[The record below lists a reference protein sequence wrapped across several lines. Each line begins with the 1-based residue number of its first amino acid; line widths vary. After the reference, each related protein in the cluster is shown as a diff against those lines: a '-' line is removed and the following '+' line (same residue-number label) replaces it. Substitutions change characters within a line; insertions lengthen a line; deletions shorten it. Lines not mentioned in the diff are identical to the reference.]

1 MTQTKEELTENL
13 DLLELLH
20 DVEVYPGITNNLG
33 KGVHEDTRE
42 FLVNDT
48 SFSQRGQVGSLESLE
63 SSQKI
68 HPSLGQKLLAKLGSR
83 V

>member
-48 SFSQRGQVGSLESLE
+48 SFSQRGQIGSFESLQN
-63 SSQKI
+63 SQKI
-68 HPSLGQKLLAKLGSR
+68 PPSLGQKLLAKLGSR